1 MLILLLVLAFAA
13 GIWTAMTPGLRPFM
27 DPAMATLMIVAGAIF
42 MSPLMVSA
50 TPEYERRAR
59 WGRWSLGLAMIL
71 QSITH
76 FVPAST
82 FRWILA
88 AAAAALLV
96 PAFIGLR
103 KRPSAS

>member
-1 MLILLLVLAFAA
+1 VLILLLVLAFAA
-13 GIWTAMTPGLRPFM
+13 GIWAAMTPGIRPLM
-27 DPAMATLMIVAGAIF
+27 DPAVAMLMLIMGAIL
-42 MSPLMVSA
+42 MSPLVVSA

-82 FRWILA
+82 FRWILT

-103 KRPSAS
+103 RRPSAS